1 MRVKGASGGWV
12 PRKLGPWERGKEI
25 LSPGTG
31 WDGQLAVK
39 VGLEK
44 DSLWHPSL
52 STLRH

>member
-12 PRKLGPWERGKEI
+12 PQKSWVPGERGKEI

-39 VGLEK
+39 VGLRRTAFGI
-44 DSLWHPSL
+44 LL
-52 STLRH
+52 SAP